1 MDTISIILLIAGLVA
16 FFTVWGV
23 GAADLANVLS
33 TTLGSKA
40 VSVRTVIF
48 IAIIFECAGALFGG
62 QNVSYTLQH
71 SIINLSM
78 ISDSHTIIYALL
90 SISLAAASWMIIAS
104 ILGLPA
110 SITNSIVGALVGFGW
125 YTFGIGAIN
134 WGKILSI
141 ALSWFFSPLTSGLIA
156 YLIFANIQRL
166 ILMRAHPDR
175 YVERYFPIYC
185 FVIGVIFSQMIIM
198 KILLRF
204 HFLPAPI
211 YKGTLPIICG
221 IFFSILGVLLGQR
234 QSLVRPNDRQ
244 SAFAYVEKKFSILM
258 AFTACAMVFAHG
270 SNDIPIAVSPFKIIV
285 NTLSKETHHIIIPYL
300 NQYTLSLGSVGAIIG
315 LLTYGRKVIA
325 TVGSGITTLT
335 PSRAFAATFAT
346 ACTVIFSTSAGIP
359 ISVTQTLVGGV
370 MGVGLARGIGALNLT
385 VVRNIFMSWLITI
398 PATSILAIFYF
409 YLLHGQAL
417 NFLSNQL

>member
-1 MDTISIILLIAGLVA
+1 MDVILILLVIAGIVA

-23 GAADLANVLS
+23 GAADLANILS

-40 VSVRTVIF
+40 VSVRTAII
-48 IAIIFECAGALFGG
+48 IAIIFEFAGAMFGG

-71 SIINLSM
+71 QIINLTQ
-78 ISDSHTIIYALL
+78 ISDPHIIIYALL
-90 SISLAAASWMIIAS
+90 SISFAAASWMLIAS
-104 ILGLPA
+104 MSGLPA

-125 YTFGIGAIN
+125 FTFGIDAIN
-134 WGKILSI
+134 WKKILGI
-141 ALSWFFSPLTSGLIA
+141 ALSWVISPVAAGLVA

-175 YVERYFPIYC
+175 YVERYFPLYC
-185 FVIGVIFSQMIIM
+185 FVIGMIFSQMIIL

-204 HFLPAPI
+204 HYFPEPI
-211 YKGTLPIICG
+211 YKMALPIICG
-221 IFFSILGVLLGQR
+221 VFFSVLGIYLGRR
-234 QSLVRPNDRQ
+234 QHLPHPNDRQ

-258 AFTACAMVFAHG
+258 GFTACAMVFAHG
-270 SNDIPIAVSPFKIIV
+270 SNDVPIAVSPFKIIV
-285 NTLSKETHHIIIPYL
+285 NTLSTETHHILIPYI
-300 NQYTLSLGSVGAIIG
+300 NRYTLSLGSLGVIIG

-359 ISVTQTLVGGV
+359 ISVTQALVGGV
-370 MGVGLARGIGALNLT
+370 LGVGLARGIGALNLN

-398 PATSILAIFYF
+398 PATSLLAILYYYIISHFSAVF
-409 YLLHGQAL
+409 
-417 NFLSNQL
+417 